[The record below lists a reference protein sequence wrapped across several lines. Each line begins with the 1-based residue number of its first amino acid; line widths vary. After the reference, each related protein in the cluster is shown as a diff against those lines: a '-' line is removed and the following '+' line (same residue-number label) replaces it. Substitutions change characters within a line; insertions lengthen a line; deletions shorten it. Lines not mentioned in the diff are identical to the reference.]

1 MELRHLRYFVAV
13 AEDLHFTRAA
23 HRLNIAQPPLSEQ
36 IRNLEGELGVQ
47 LLARTKRS
55 VRLTDAGRLF
65 LEEARRTLTQVEH
78 AVRLAQRAAVGEIG
92 ALSIGFVPSADLSVL
107 PKVIPAFA
115 KRFPNVHLDLYNM
128 TGASQVDALRDGRI
142 QLGILLQP
150 VDEDAF
156 VVETILREPFVIV
169 LPAKHRLAAHRRVAL
184 RSLAHEN
191 YIFFPRR
198 IAPKTYDMLVSFC
211 RAAGVTLRVTQESDH
226 VQTTL
231 GLVAAGLGVSLIPA
245 SVRHIQRKGV
255 TYRHL
260 RPPVPWIEMCVAYR
274 RDTQSQAVRNF
285 ATVVHEMAQRR

>member
-23 HRLNIAQPPLSEQ
+23 RRLNIAQPPLSEQ
-36 IRNLEGELGVQ
+36 IRNLETEMGVQ

-65 LEEARRTLTQVEH
+65 LEEARRTLTQVEQ
-78 AVRLAQRAAVGEIG
+78 AVRIAQRAARGEVG
-92 ALSIGFVPSADLSVL
+92 ALSIGFVPAADLSVL

-115 KRFPNVHLDLYNM
+115 KRFPSVHLELHNM
-128 TGASQVDALRDGRI
+128 TGAGQVDALRDGRI

-150 VDEDAF
+150 VDNDSF
-156 VVETILREPFVIV
+156 VVETILREPFVMV
-169 LPAKHRLAAHRRVAL
+169 LPTGHRLAAHRRVPL
-184 RSLAHEN
+184 RSLAQEN
-191 YIFFPRR
+191 YIFFPRQ

-211 RAAGVTLRVTQESDH
+211 RAEGVTLRVTQESDH

-245 SVRHIQRKGV
+245 SVRHIQRNGV

-260 RPPVPWIEMCVAYR
+260 RPPVPWIDMCVAYR

-285 ATVVHEMAQRR
+285 VAVVREMTKPR